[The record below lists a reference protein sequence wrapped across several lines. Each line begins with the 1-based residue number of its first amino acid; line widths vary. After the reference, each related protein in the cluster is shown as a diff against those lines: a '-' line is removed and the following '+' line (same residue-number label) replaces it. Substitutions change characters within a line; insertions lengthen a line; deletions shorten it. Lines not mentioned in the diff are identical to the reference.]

1 MKPPRPSKSTEYKHL
16 REQASL
22 PGRGGIARIWAALWN
37 TVGGLREGLST
48 EAAIK
53 QEVAIAIVA
62 LPLSFFVATNIW
74 IWVALVGSLLFL
86 LAVEFLNT
94 AIERLCNHVQPELHT
109 AIRVTKDLGSAAVF
123 FAILL
128 AGLIWVA
135 ALLARFG
142 F

>member
-1 MKPPRPSKSTEYKHL
+1 
-16 REQASL
+16 
-22 PGRGGIARIWAALWN
+22 
-37 TVGGLREGLST
+37 
-48 EAAIK
+48 
-53 QEVAIAIVA
+53 VA
-62 LPLSFFVATNIW
+62 LI
-74 IWVALVGSLLFL
+74 GSLLFL

>member
-1 MKPPRPSKSTEYKHL
+1 ML
-16 REQASL
+16 AF
-22 PGRGGIARIWAALWN
+22 
-37 TVGGLREGLST
+37 
-48 EAAIK
+48 
-53 QEVAIAIVA
+53 
-62 LPLSFFVATNIW
+62 PLSFFIATNLW
-74 IWVALVGSLLFL
+74 TWVALIGSLLFL

-94 AIERLCNHVQPELHT
+94 AIERLCDHVQPELHA

-128 AGLIWVA
+128 AGLIWIA